1 MIWTIELNTTTNTG
15 QVTVRAIH
23 SGTFG
28 NGRSYPGYVHQ
39 LRNVFLQKNVMYESK
54 YLRNLLSEHFNITV
68 TYIVKETCS
77 CRKLL
82 CTNPSI

>member
-39 LRNVFLQKNVMYESK
+39 FEKRVLAEKRYVRVQVFEELTE
-54 YLRNLLSEHFNITV
+54 
-68 TYIVKETCS
+68 
-77 CRKLL
+77 
-82 CTNPSI
+82 